1 MKEILGNIIAVIFF
15 IVLIAVILGPVGIV
29 GGLLTLFNIVF
40 LIIGCIIL
48 AFLGWIIEK
57 LK

>member
-1 MKEILGNIIAVIFF
+1 MKEMFGNIVTVIFF
-15 IVLIAVILGPVGIV
+15 IVLIAVIIGPIGIV
-29 GGLLTLFNIVF
+29 GGLITLFNIVF
-40 LIIGCIIL
+40 LFIGFGIL